1 MISYGRPLVGKEKIF
16 LNPDYRVYVQ
26 FSLNKLKKST
36 SGLYIKSDGYN
47 FLYNM
52 KDEESVTVHRIPKA
66 INNLSECCDW
76 IYRTYTPDVDYS
88 LASISA
94 DDTRVVVNSCH
105 ALTDGGFIDVL
116 IQDIQNP
123 LSKSLFNKKVPI
135 P

>member
-1 MISYGRPLVGKEKIF
+1 M
-16 LNPDYRVYVQ
+16 
-26 FSLNKLKKST
+26 
-36 SGLYIKSDGYN
+36 
-47 FLYNM
+47 
-52 KDEESVTVHRIPKA
+52 
-66 INNLSECCDW
+66 
-76 IYRTYTPDVDYS
+76 PDVDYS

-105 ALTDGGFIDVL
+105 ALTDGGFIDDL